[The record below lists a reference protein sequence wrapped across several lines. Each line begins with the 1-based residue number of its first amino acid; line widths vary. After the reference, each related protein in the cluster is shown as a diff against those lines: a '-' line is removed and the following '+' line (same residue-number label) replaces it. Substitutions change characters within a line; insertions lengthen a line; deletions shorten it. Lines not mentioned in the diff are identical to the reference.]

1 MSYKDGK
8 SKFDTRRVKRK
19 KKRTTKIDLWN
30 KAKEYQKNLVT
41 RKKYANDPW
50 TVFMKKV
57 IKGMKTFL
65 SPAFKK

>member
-19 KKRTTKIDLWN
+19 KK
-30 KAKEYQKNLVT
+30 VT